1 MDGRLNEGETRS
13 KGGLAAVGLG
23 ALAVV
28 CCAGGPLIVALIGG
42 IALGTVL
49 GVGAGVLAVSLVAAL
64 VIVRV
69 RGRGAPDAPRAET
82 RQDRGA

>member
-1 MDGRLNEGETRS
+1 MDDTLNEAATS
-13 KGGLAAVGLG
+13 PKGGLAAVGFG

-28 CCAGGPLIVALIGG
+28 CCAGGPLIVGLLGG

-49 GVGAGVLAVSLVAAL
+49 GVGAGVFAVVLVTVL

-69 RGRGAPDAPRAET
+69 RGQRTARAPRVE
-82 RQDRGA
+82 RGQDGRA

>member
-1 MDGRLNEGETRS
+1 MEGRLNEGETRS

-42 IALGTVL
+42 IALGTVF
-49 GVGAGVLAVSLVAAL
+49 GVGAGVLAVSLLAAL
-64 VIVRV
+64 VIGRV
-69 RGRGAPDAPRAET
+69 RGRRAPGAPSVET
-82 RQDRGA
+82 RQDPGA

>member
-1 MDGRLNEGETRS
+1 MLMNGRLNEGETRP
-13 KGGLAAVGLG
+13 KGGLAAVGFG

-28 CCAGGPLIVALIGG
+28 CCAGGPLIVGLIGG

-69 RGRGAPDAPRAET
+69 RGAPDAPRAET
-82 RQDRGA
+82 RQDCGA

>member
-1 MDGRLNEGETRS
+1 MDQELNDGEAS
-13 KGGLAAVGLG
+13 PKGGFAAVGLG

-69 RGRGAPDAPRAET
+69 RGRRASGAPSVET
-82 RQDRGA
+82 RQDRGS

>member
-42 IALGTVL
+42 IALGTVF
-49 GVGAGVLAVSLVAAL
+49 GVGAGVLALSLVAAV

-69 RGRGAPDAPRAET
+69 RGRRAPGAPRVGM
-82 RQDRGA
+82 RQDGGA